1 MYALPESD
9 SRGASIFAAEI
20 MVIKHARI
28 TAKEK
33 FYCNALILSGSKSVL
48 LAINDKMSSK
58 DTVLRALEIHIELVR
73 EENIIVQYALWIL
86 CPTLETE

>member
-1 MYALPESD
+1 MYALPGSD
-9 SRGASIFAAEI
+9 SRDASIFAAEI

-33 FYCNALILSGSKSVL
+33 FHCNALIPSGFESAL

-58 DTVLRALEIHIELVR
+58 DTVPRALEIHMELVR
-73 EENIIVQYALWIL
+73 KENIILQ
-86 CPTLETE
+86 